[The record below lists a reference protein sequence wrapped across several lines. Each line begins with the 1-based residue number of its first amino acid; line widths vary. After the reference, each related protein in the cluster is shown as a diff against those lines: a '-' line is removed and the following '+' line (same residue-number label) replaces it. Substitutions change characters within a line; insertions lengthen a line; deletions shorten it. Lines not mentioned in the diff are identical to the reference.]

1 MIKTIFSVA
10 SGVVLGG
17 IVLSWLSAK
26 GQSRINKF
34 RQYWETNYSTPLH
47 MAIFIS
53 AKDSLLDDYSEDY
66 VDKVVEWADKQK
78 LMGSPEKRLAKLDLL
93 SEGDILKDPEIRRY
107 CECLR
112 HWAVRQWATSC
123 GLNDAFEQWEREC
136 IVKLNEVNRQM
147 EE

>member
-53 AKDSLLDDYSEDY
+53 AKDSLLDDYS
-66 VDKVVEWADKQK
+66 
-78 LMGSPEKRLAKLDLL
+78 
-93 SEGDILKDPEIRRY
+93 
-107 CECLR
+107 
-112 HWAVRQWATSC
+112 
-123 GLNDAFEQWEREC
+123 
-136 IVKLNEVNRQM
+136 
-147 EE
+147 